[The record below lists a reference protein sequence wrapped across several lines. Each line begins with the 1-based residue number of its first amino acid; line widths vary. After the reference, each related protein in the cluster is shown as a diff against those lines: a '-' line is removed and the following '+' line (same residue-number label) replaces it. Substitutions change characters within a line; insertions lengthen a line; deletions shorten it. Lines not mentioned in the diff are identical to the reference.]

1 MEEKHEHGGCDRPLR
16 NTHAEALGSTP
27 GRERSNK
34 CHLESP
40 AQLCAPQHSAP
51 VQQEFSTARGPQNR
65 SQKPNGQR
73 TRLRDAD
80 LANSRAGTTRRQ
92 DTCIVGIAV
101 LKANAVHALAFVP
114 FR

>member
-1 MEEKHEHGGCDRPLR
+1 MEDKHEHGGRDRR
-16 NTHAEALGSTP
+16 FAT
-27 GRERSNK
+27 RMRKRSDRRRGASAATKATWNPPPSSA
-34 CHLESP
+34 CPSI
-40 AQLCAPQHSAP
+40 SAP
-51 VQQEFSTARGPQNR
+51 VQQESSTARGPQNR
-65 SQKPNGQR
+65 SQKPNVLR